1 MARGNNMVGLFAL
14 ISKITVSADMVINV
28 SIVMFLIQGLLAD
41 RILIKDLLVPE
52 RREVIILIIILN
64 QVLLMVLFL
73 GEVQSLLDSVKTMVE
88 SHKQSNPVVFTVPQY
103 QNVPVANQGHQPW
116 LPQPGLVQQ

>member
-1 MARGNNMVGLFAL
+1 MV
-14 ISKITVSADMVINV
+14 VNV

-64 QVLLMVLFL
+64 QLLLMVLF
-73 GEVQSLLDSVKTMVE
+73 
-88 SHKQSNPVVFTVPQY
+88 
-103 QNVPVANQGHQPW
+103 
-116 LPQPGLVQQ
+116 